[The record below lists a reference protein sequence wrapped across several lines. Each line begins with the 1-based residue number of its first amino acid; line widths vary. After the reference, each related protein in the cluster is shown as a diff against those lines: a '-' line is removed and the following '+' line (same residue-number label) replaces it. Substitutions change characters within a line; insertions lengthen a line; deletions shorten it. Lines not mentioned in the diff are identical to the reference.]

1 MCRIEFKIGNAAF
14 RLDAETDE
22 AGSAPLNTWAVA
34 DAIRHVAFEIENGE
48 MSGTIMDANG
58 NTVGKFVVED

>member
-1 MCRIEFKIGNAAF
+1 MCRIKFKIGNAAF

-22 AGSAPLNTWAVA
+22 AGNAPLNTWAVA

-48 MSGTIMDANG
+48 MSGTITDANG
-58 NTVGKFVVED
+58 NTVGKFSVED